1 MKKIQAPNAHQ
12 AGVSHIYFA
21 EVLAF
26 FSTPRKRKNLRKKNP
41 FCLPILDT
49 KDIGQCLGVKDHP
62 TKMGSNLVVI
72 WLFVLTTRQLGFLT
86 SIHTRLIKIHLLGFG
101 LQISFFQDQ
110 ILSLNKS
117 TEGELVAHSSP
128 RTEIGE
134 NPSNPFRF
142 KHFGYLVSQF
152 TCHELASGHSILYTL
167 RQAFL
172 VRPPTHIARGPLYKP
187 ALIIT
192 FSNAMQLDI
201 IIETLGS
208 TGLSSQGIM
217 LYSHSITLHKSLQ

>member
-1 MKKIQAPNAHQ
+1 MKKIQAPNAHR

-26 FSTPRKRKNLRKKNP
+26 FSTPRKCNNLRKKNP

-49 KDIGQCLGVKDHP
+49 KDIGPCLGVKDHP
-62 TKMGSNLVVI
+62 TKMGSNLVVN
-72 WLFVLTTRQLGFLT
+72 WLFVLTTRQLGFRT
-86 SIHTRLIKIHLLGFG
+86 SIHTRLINIHLLGFG

-142 KHFGYLVSQF
+142 KHLGYLVSQF
-152 TCHELASGHSILYTL
+152 TCHQLASGHSILYTL
-167 RQAFL
+167 RQAFM
-172 VRPPTHIARGPLYKP
+172 VRPPTHIARGPTVQ
-187 ALIIT
+187 AR
-192 FSNAMQLDI
+192 LDHYF
-201 IIETLGS
+201 
-208 TGLSSQGIM
+208 Q
-217 LYSHSITLHKSLQ
+217 